1 MPFRAAW
8 HDLREAIRLFSPPAR
23 RFLLAISLAWGGHG
37 VAQVLFNLYLVEAGF
52 REAFVG
58 QAISLNGLG
67 LAFMALPAGILA
79 DRWGRRPCL
88 ILGAVLDGLG
98 LWVRAAAPTPE
109 VIAAASFVAGAGQ
122 SLLAIAALPFLTE
135 HSTPRERTYLFSSF
149 IAVELAAGVIGSF
162 VGGWIPNALRALP
175 AGLAPDLMHAYR
187 YALIFGATLGLSAA
201 IPLLG
206 LPKGHGAGG
215 RPEPPPPLRAGM
227 RDLSLMAVMF
237 FMIGFGAGLVIPFMN
252 LYFATRFQCSSAQ
265 IGAFFAVAQSLTA
278 AAAMVA
284 PLLARWFGALKTA
297 TIMQLL
303 SLPFLVTLG
312 FERHLNVAVAAF
324 CIRATLMQAASPL
337 LQTFV
342 MEVLPARL
350 RARAA
355 SVTNLVWNIGWA
367 TSATVSGWIIQEFGY
382 ATPFY
387 ITAGLYGSASLYFYS
402 VFRKRRPA
410 EETKRP
416 EPEALMPEEAKGL
429 RGEGPFTE

>member
-1 MPFRAAW
+1 MPLRAVW
-8 HDLREAIRLFSPPAR
+8 HDLRDATRLFSPPAR

-58 QAISLNGLG
+58 QAVSLNGLG
-67 LAFMALPAGILA
+67 LAIMALPAGVLA

-88 ILGAVLDGLG
+88 ILGALLDGAG
-98 LWVRAAAPTPE
+98 MWARAASPIPE
-109 VIAAASFVAGAGQ
+109 VIASASFVAGAGQ
-122 SLLAIAALPFLTE
+122 ALLAIAALPFLTE
-135 HSTPRERTYLFSSF
+135 NSTPRERTYLFSSF
-149 IAVELAAGVIGSF
+149 IAVELAAGVVGSV

-175 AGLAPDLMHAYR
+175 PGFAPDLLHAYR
-187 YALIFGATLGLSAA
+187 YTLVLGATLGLSAA
-201 IPLLG
+201 VPLLG
-206 LPKGHGAGG
+206 LPPGHGAGG
-215 RPEPPPPLRAGM
+215 RPEPPPPLQTGL

-252 LYFATRFQCSSAQ
+252 LYFASRFSCSSAQ
-265 IGAFFAVAQSLTA
+265 IGVFFAVAQSLTA
-278 AAAMVA
+278 VAAMVA
-284 PLLARWFGALKTA
+284 PILARTFGALRTA
-297 TIMQLL
+297 TAMQLL

-337 LQTFV
+337 LQAFV
-342 MEVLPARL
+342 MEVLPSRL

-355 SVTNLVWNIGWA
+355 SVNNLVWNFGWA

-410 EETKRP
+410 EEARP
-416 EPEALMPEEAKGL
+416 PDPEALMPEEAKGL